1 MGGQTFL
8 LAGAAILFVQQVE
21 SNLLVPFIMGRQLGV
36 APVFDHLFRARF
48 RQFIFGFAGA
58 ILAVPAAAVVKVLF
72 DEFYLQPNRVPEP
85 EISGRSEIL
94 VREREWRAP
103 DASPENP

>member
-21 SNLLVPFIMGRQLGV
+21 SNLLVPFIMGRQLELHPFSIIFFALAFGS
-36 APVFDHLFRARF
+36 L
-48 RQFIFGFAGA
+48 FGFAGA

-103 DASPENP
+103 DASPENH